1 MREQMMMTDEKELDR
16 KKRERR
22 GCDHRSTERRHGD
35 KVHFFV
41 EESLC
46 NSMYVR
52 NRVFFH
58 KGVSEAKLWK
68 RERDKN

>member
-1 MREQMMMTDEKELDR
+1 MGKEGDVIIEVR
-16 KKRERR
+16 KE
-22 GCDHRSTERRHGD
+22 EHGD